1 MLMPNHAS
9 NQYLGDIVV
18 ILNERE
24 INFKLTMLILNHQ
37 VSDVPTHSGIPRAD
51 GVNLHIFKL

>member
-37 VSDVPTHSGIPRAD
+37 VSDVPTHSGIPR
-51 GVNLHIFKL
+51 HR